1 MNEWLVTVKKCNS
14 LGGKMQEENNG
25 EHVRYLIRE
34 WKVLWP
40 LLHYLPTAAVALN
53 MVRVIEVATGV
64 LSFANTFT
72 ITLEP

>member
-1 MNEWLVTVKKCNS
+1 MNEWLVALKKCYS

-25 EHVRYLIRE
+25 EHVRYLISE

-40 LLHYLPTAAVALN
+40 LLHYLPTSAALN
-53 MVRVIEVATGV
+53 MVLVIEVATGV

-72 ITLEP
+72 NTTEP